1 MTIGRFALFLLVVSG
16 LLGLVHYYLW
26 ARLVRAPGA
35 SVRARRAAAV
45 ILGLLA
51 VSPIVAMLSMRGPR
65 AVAAPISWVAFTWLG
80 LLFFLLV
87 STLAFDALRGL
98 VVFIESRQRPDRVDA
113 DRRTFF
119 ARVAGLGASAVAGST
134 GVIAAA
140 SALSR
145 VAVKRVS
152 VPLASLPAAAEGYR
166 IVQLTDVHIG
176 PMLGRAWLDE
186 VVRNV
191 NALSPDIVVITGD
204 LVDGSVAELQEHV
217 QPLAALKSKHGVFF
231 VTGNHEYYSGADAWI
246 AHLGTLGIRVLRNER
261 LPLPCGIDLAGIDD
275 PAGRQVPGHGSDLAG
290 ALRGRDLGRPVVLLA
305 HQPRSIF
312 DAARLGVALQISG
325 HTHGGQMFPFNF
337 LVRLQQPYVA
347 GLFDHQGT
355 QLYVSSGTG
364 VWGPPM
370 RLRAPPEITEILL
383 SHAA

>member
-1 MTIGRFALFLLVVSG
+1 VTLGRFALFLLVVSG

-35 SVRARRAAAV
+35 SVRVRRGAA
-45 ILGLLA
+45 LGLLVLA
-51 VSPIVAMLSMRGPR
+51 ASPIVAMLSMRGPR
-65 AVAAPISWVAFTWLG
+65 AIAAPISWVAFTWLG

-98 VVFIESRQRPDRVDA
+98 VVFIEARQRPERVDA
-113 DRRTFF
+113 ARRTFF
-119 ARVAGLGASAVAGST
+119 ARAAGLAASTVAGTT
-134 GVIAAA
+134 GVVAAA
-140 SALSR
+140 SALSS

-152 VPLASLPAAAEGYR
+152 VPLRALPESAAGYR

-186 VVRNV
+186 IVRNV
-191 NALSPDIVVITGD
+191 NALLPDIVVITGD
-204 LVDGSVAELQEHV
+204 LVDGSVSELREHV

-231 VTGNHEYYSGADAWI
+231 VTGNHEYYSGADEWLE
-246 AHLGTLGIRVLRNER
+246 HLGTLGIRVLRNER
-261 LPLPCGIDLAGIDD
+261 LPLPCGVDLAGIDD
-275 PAGRQVPGHGSDLAG
+275 PSGRQVPGHGSDLAG
-290 ALRGRDLGRPVVLLA
+290 ALAGRDASRPVVLLA
-305 HQPRSIF
+305 HQPKSIF

-325 HTHGGQMFPFNF
+325 HTHGGQMFPFNY
-337 LVRLQQPYVA
+337 LVRFQQPYVA

-364 VWGPPM
+364 FWGPPM
-370 RLRAPPEITEILL
+370 RFRAPPEITEILL
-383 SHAA
+383 ARAA